1 VLRIVGVALT
11 LAATVAVA
19 AANGR
24 VVRIV
29 RSGAGP
35 GAAPRLCEIR
45 GDGGNCV
52 GEEPKPGQMVTV
64 LDERHVIAEVQIIE
78 ANSLLAGCRNL
89 WSVKTR
95 VVHGGAAD
103 SDGIGV
109 IDPSINPSR
118 ARMLDKNRLPASPS
132 GQPGE
137 EVWRAIDRDGDGTA
151 DILIT
156 RYSCD
161 ASSRPVAGSTYC
173 IDVWERSRAQG
184 DQDGQ
189 GARPAKMSR
198 ATRLNFAQC
207 NI

>member
-11 LAATVAVA
+11 LAAAAAVA

-35 GAAPRLCEIR
+35 STAPRLCEIR
-45 GDGGNCV
+45 GDSGNCV

-64 LDERHVIAEVQIIE
+64 LDERHVIAEVQIVE
-78 ANSLLAGCRNL
+78 ANSLLSGCRNL

-95 VVHGGAAD
+95 VVRGGGAD

-109 IDPSINPSR
+109 IDPGINPSR
-118 ARMLDKNRLPASPS
+118 ARMLDKTRLPASPS

-161 ASSRPVAGSTYC
+161 AASRPVAGSTYC
-173 IDVWERSRAQG
+173 IDVWERSRAPG
-184 DQDGQ
+184 GQDGQ
-189 GARPAKMSR
+189 GARSTKMSR